1 MEPALGGLPCLVFSI
16 RASFRGRTRTPDED
30 SPSMSTCSQVGE
42 RLRDGGVVGDEF
54 RAHHKSNPRTTGIE
68 DDDPIAIE
76 SEGDSCVAWARAALQ
91 RPRRKACA
99 ATTTPLAT
107 PAFPRVPPTRIK
119 ELPAR
124 SAHQGRGSLLP
135 GPPRPAS
142 LPRLRAASAS
152 LTVCRLSCAL
162 SAAAGRRG
170 RRSDGLLADAKVA
183 RGCALALAPP
193 ARRPA
198 RSRRDQRA
206 STRPILAHVA

>member
-1 MEPALGGLPCLVFSI
+1 MEARSVL
-16 RASFRGRTRTPDED
+16 SFHGTLNATHRPGRI
-30 SPSMSTCSQVGE
+30 V
-42 RLRDGGVVGDEF
+42 
-54 RAHHKSNPRTTGIE
+54 
-68 DDDPIAIE
+68 DDDAVAIE

-162 SAAAGRRG
+162 SAAAERR
-170 RRSDGLLADAKVA
+170 RRLHDALLADGKVA
-183 RGCALALAPP
+183 QGCALDLAPP

-198 RSRRDQRA
+198 RSRRAQRA
-206 STRPILAHVA
+206 LARPMPAHVA